1 LKKNWEKTRSL
12 TIGHAHLLF
21 QAKHETYDIELPSHP
36 PVCKRNRCT
45 RKRDGVNFGSV
56 NDALISGNTIQ
67 HCGYGLVLYGYENVT
82 VKDNLI
88 DDCSWGIWPLSSE
101 SNMSIFDNTFSN
113 NGVGISVGGG
123 THPTLKIYHNRFFN
137 NNEHARGEGATLFW
151 DNGYPSG
158 GNYWGGYVSAD
169 VFSGPYQN
177 ITGGDGIGDNPFIIP
192 LPYNVK
198 DRYPFMFVSMCN
210 VSQIPPA
217 GNVLPTDSVEVNAT
231 VTHVYP
237 LEHVTLNCTYR
248 NSSATWTSIINM
260 TNLEDDIWNGIIPT
274 CSAGTNVTY
283 VIIAQDNAGN
293 SINSKSQGYDFEYP
307 VVPEFSTFLILP
319 LFMIVA
325 LLAVMVYKRR
335 RQQIF

>member
-1 LKKNWEKTRSL
+1 MVIL
-12 TIGHAHLLF
+12 
-21 QAKHETYDIELPSHP
+21 Q
-36 PVCKRNRCT
+36 
-45 RKRDGVNFGSV
+45 
-56 NDALISGNTIQ
+56 
-67 HCGYGLVLYGYENVT
+67 
-82 VKDNLI
+82 
-88 DDCSWGIWPLSSE
+88 
-101 SNMSIFDNTFSN
+101 
-113 NGVGISVGGG
+113 
-123 THPTLKIYHNRFFN
+123 
-137 NNEHARGEGATLFW
+137 
-151 DNGYPSG
+151 G

-260 TNLEDDIWNGIIPT
+260 TNLEDDIWNGIIPPFPV
-274 CSAGTNVTY
+274 GTNVTY
-283 VIIAQDNAGN
+283 AIIAQDNAGN

-307 VVPEFSTFLILP
+307 VVPEFPKFLILP